1 LVTAFSPRIGVGQ
14 ANEIAHKAHNERF
27 GPREAA
33 LKLDEPGILEKN
45 FPKMGSPSGV
55 HREARFTPLLFWGV
69 AESRRSGWGASSTAF
84 ARARLLITTREGGRP
99 DVRSLCSLTKPRGE
113 IVFRI

>member
-1 LVTAFSPRIGVGQ
+1 MTAFSPRIGVGQ

-45 FPKMGSPSGV
+45 FPKMS
-55 HREARFTPLLFWGV
+55 
-69 AESRRSGWGASSTAF
+69 
-84 ARARLLITTREGGRP
+84 
-99 DVRSLCSLTKPRGE
+99 
-113 IVFRI
+113 